1 MVVHFLLI
9 VSGIFTFGTK
19 NNSFST
25 SFLISSCMLAN
36 IHISTVSAFHFFVAV
51 KGRHY
56 LKVLGLKK
64 GSKIEKLK
72 YQMNENTYIF
82 LFAN

>member
-36 IHISTVSAFHFFVAV
+36 IHNSTVSTLHFFVAD
-51 KGRHY
+51 KGRYY
-56 LKVLGLKK
+56 LKNLGLEK

-72 YQMNENTYIF
+72 YQKNENTYIF
-82 LFAN
+82 LYAN